1 MGSRVT
7 FRREH
12 RGEGLEIA
20 LDGEVVGRVM
30 SAEDRTGTFY
40 AWSAFHRGQFGGSA
54 SRADHRLATLDEAK
68 KAAADW
74 LRHNLERDSTECQQ
88 GTPSRG
94 R

>member
-7 FRREH
+7 FRREQ

-30 SAEDRTGTFY
+30 IAEDCGGTFY

-54 SRADHRLATLDEAK
+54 SHLDRRIATLDEAK

-74 LRHNLERDSTECQQ
+74 LRRNLE
-88 GTPSRG
+88 
-94 R
+94 